1 MVMDFYHPG
10 TSRLHSFDAR
20 AKLILLIPAVACF
33 FLPVPFWAQLPAV
46 AGISLLITLSLG
58 SSELWKPLK
67 AVAPV
72 LLLICILTPPFTRE
86 GTPLL
91 SVLGFPLVTSAG
103 LLAAASTVTRFTG
116 ITLAFVAVFRSVSPE
131 HLALALR
138 WFGAPYNF
146 ALTFIIALRYIPSL
160 GATWRAVQDAHK
172 LRSAAPVP
180 WPQGLDGPR
189 GPGASRGPDALRA
202 PRAPRRRPRWGD
214 YLPVLT
220 SVLIQAVKGIPAL
233 AMALECR
240 GFGRRTPRTSLV
252 SLKKG
257 RGFAGDLLVCAAVTV
272 LLLAPAALLCLP

>member
-10 TSRLHSFDAR
+10 KSWLHSFDAR

-33 FLPVPFWAQLPAV
+33 FLPVPFWAQLPAIV
-46 AGISLLITLSLG
+46 GISLLIALSLG
-58 SSELWKPLK
+58 VTELWKPLR
-67 AVAPV
+67 AIGPV
-72 LLLICILTPPFTRE
+72 LILICILTPPFTRE

-91 SVLGFPLVTSAG
+91 RVCGFSLVTSAG
-103 LLAAASTVTRFTG
+103 VLAVASTVTRFVG
-116 ITLAFVAVFRSVSPE
+116 ITLAFVAVFRSVAPD

-146 ALTFIIALRYIPSL
+146 ALMLIIALRYIPSL
-160 GATWRAVQDAHK
+160 GATWRSVQEAH
-172 LRSAAPVP
+172 R
-180 WPQGLDGPR
+180 
-189 GPGASRGPDALRA
+189 LRA
-202 PRAPRRRPRWGD
+202 AVPDSQGRGPRAPRRPRWGD

-233 AMALECR
+233 AIALECR

-257 RGFAGDLLVCAAVTV
+257 KGFAIDMLMCVAAAVV
-272 LLLAPAALLCLP
+272 LVSPVALLCLR